1 MRAVRFRLMFAAEF
15 AAGMLLTGWLIFSD
29 SSPLGEY
36 FLHHV
41 AIPNVWR
48 ALHIIPVLVA
58 ALAAGNPH
66 SLSEPVIYAG
76 FFLQWF
82 AVGFLLSKPAAK
94 LLR

>member
-1 MRAVRFRLMFAAEF
+1 MFAAEF

-41 AIPNVWR
+41 AIPNLWR
-48 ALHIIPVLVA
+48 SLHVVPAIAA
-58 ALAAGNPH
+58 ALVAGNPH
-66 SLSEPVIYAG
+66 GGSEPVAFAG

-82 AVGFLLSKPAAK
+82 AVGLLLSKPASK
-94 LLR
+94 FFR